1 MKNAP
6 RSVMGPGMLATT
18 LTAAVMS
25 LSPAMAQAQNA
36 ANVPAEG
43 FLCCNMR
50 TDGSWISDI
59 NYEESGKRIIPAG
72 TPVKFIGFGRYR
84 VETKMNGES
93 QWLGNDY
100 SRELD
105 METFARRY
113 ILDRDPKTVIAKASP
128 KIRVAIESAKVAKGM
143 TREQVVMAVGY
154 PVSSEN
160 PDLNASR
167 WKFWLW
173 SYSPFTVNFDGKGRV
188 TSVESDADTLPKV
201 YVP

>member
-1 MKNAP
+1 MKNIRRPLWA
-6 RSVMGPGMLATT
+6 LAGALA
-18 LTAAVMS
+18 LTATAGFM
-25 LSPAMAQAQNA
+25 PARAQNA

-50 TDGSWISDI
+50 TDGKWITDI
-59 NYEESGKRIIPAG
+59 NYEETGKRIIPAG

-84 VETKMNGES
+84 VETRMADEP

-100 SRELD
+100 SRDLD

-128 KIRVAIESAKVAKGM
+128 KIQRAIGEVKVTKGM

-160 PDLNASR
+160 PDLNARR

-173 SYSPFTVNFDGKGRV
+173 SFSEFTVSFDSKGLV
-188 TSVESDADTLPKV
+188 NAVEGDPDTLAKV
-201 YVP
+201 YLP